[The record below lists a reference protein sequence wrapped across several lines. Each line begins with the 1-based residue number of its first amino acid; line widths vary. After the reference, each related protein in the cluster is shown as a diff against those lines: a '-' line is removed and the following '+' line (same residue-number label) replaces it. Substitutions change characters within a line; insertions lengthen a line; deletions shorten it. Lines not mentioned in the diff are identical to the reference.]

1 MNLKGYQ
8 FLEKIASQ
16 IGQMVSIRYL
26 ILPNR
31 PLVSNALLELL
42 ESWGLDLTSDQI
54 GVVPLALS
62 LPPEKT
68 LSLTSIRRLGTT
80 STREVR
86 ELADQLI
93 TNEVLELVGTSHFR
107 LSDQIRTAVTPE
119 VNPDLARM
127 LSEMTGEM
135 SRAEIMAQH
144 GFKDEKPFREN
155 YQQYGINQGLIEM
168 TRPASDWVMV
178 AKRSNCIEPVMKNSP
193 MI

>member
-8 FLEKIASQ
+8 FLENIASQ

-62 LPPEKT
+62 LPPEEK
-68 LSLTSIRRLGTT
+68 LSLTSISSLGTT
-80 STREVR
+80 STREAR

-144 GFKDEKPFREN
+144 GLKDEKLFREN
-155 YQQYGINQGLIEM
+155 YQQYGINQSLIEM
-168 TRPASDWVMV
+168 TLPASDWVM
-178 AKRSNCIEPVMKNSP
+178 AATRLNCVELVMTNSP